1 MKMNILSGG
10 RLRMKKSVYIPDAER
25 HETIELPVS
34 CYLLR
39 HPQGNVLFDTGCH
52 PSVTTDAEARWGNM
66 AKAMVPIGDPE
77 DNLIAD
83 LTKVGLSPLD
93 IDLVVNS
100 HFHSDHC
107 GCNEFFKKATVVC
120 HAHELENARQ
130 PDGVAKGFMPID
142 WNQPNRMETFEG
154 QKDIFGD
161 GRIVLVPVP
170 GHTPGMTAGMVALDR
185 DGKFLLASDAVALE
199 FNLTSDSLP
208 KTTWNLD
215 QAANS
220 LAEIRRIQGS
230 GYQVIFG
237 HDDAQW
243 NSLRRGVETYE

>member
-10 RLRMKKSVYIPDAER
+10 RLRMKKSVYIPTAER
-25 HETIELPVS
+25 HETIELPIS

-52 PSVTTDAEARWGNM
+52 PSVVDNAEARWGSM
-66 AKAMVPIGDPE
+66 AKAMVPIGSHD
-77 DNLIAD
+77 DNLISQ
-83 LTKVGLSPLD
+83 LTTVGLDPED

-107 GCNEFFKKATVVC
+107 GCNEFFRKATVVC
-120 HAHELENARQ
+120 HASELENAEQ
-130 PDGVAKGFMPID
+130 PDGVARGFLPID
-142 WNQPNRMETFEG
+142 WKQPWPIETIEG
-154 QKDIFGD
+154 ERDLFGD

-170 GHTPGMTAGMVALDR
+170 GHTPGMIAGMVALER

-199 FNLTSDSLP
+199 VNLTAEVLP
-208 KTTWNLD
+208 KNTWNAD
-215 QAANS
+215 QATNS
-220 LAEIRRIQGS
+220 LSEIKRIQAS
-230 GYQVIFG
+230 GFKVLFG

-243 NSLRRGVETYE
+243 KSLRTGANFYE